1 MSQPAR
7 PRCFTLHR
15 DYDIDGIHGT
25 GRVAEGVVWTDG
37 TVSVHWF
44 GPKPRWEQWRT
55 LGDALGVCVGGNTR
69 CDWID

>member
-15 DYDIDGIHGT
+15 DHDIDGIHGT

-37 TVSVHWF
+37 TVSVHWM
-44 GPKPRWEQWRT
+44 GAKPSWVHHRT
-55 LGDALGVCVGGNTR
+55 LGDAATVQGPTNTR
-69 CDWID
+69 LEWLD